1 MLKYS
6 EWHVVV
12 SDNFV
17 NKSSLIKKI
26 LRHNIKLNTRR
37 LFLLANEEA
46 IRPIFVGF
54 KKVKIKVRLHYPGSN
69 CIIPVQLTRRLFTCQ
84 LLEYITMTTL
94 NPMFFCKCINLAF

>member
-1 MLKYS
+1 MKSNLSTSKDGPLLYILNKKKKNIYILLKYS

-37 LFLLANEEA
+37 LFF
-46 IRPIFVGF
+46 I
-54 KKVKIKVRLHYPGSN
+54 S
-69 CIIPVQLTRRLFTCQ
+69 
-84 LLEYITMTTL
+84 
-94 NPMFFCKCINLAF
+94 